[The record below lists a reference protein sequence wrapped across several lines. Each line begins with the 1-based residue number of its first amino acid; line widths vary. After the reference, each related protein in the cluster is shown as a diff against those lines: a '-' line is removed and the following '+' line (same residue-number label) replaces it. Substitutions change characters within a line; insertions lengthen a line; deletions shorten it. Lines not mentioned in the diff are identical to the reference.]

1 MQGAIA
7 RLDKDPGY
15 VRLGT
20 EYPHKARQNMVRRL
34 LFLPL
39 VVDVTG
45 PAQANY
51 SLPGLFMTY
60 PRAAKEHSYSQGLP
74 IPI

>member
-1 MQGAIA
+1 LQGAIA
-7 RLDKDPGY
+7 RLDKNPGY

-39 VVDVTG
+39 VVDVIG
-45 PAQANY
+45 PA
-51 SLPGLFMTY
+51 
-60 PRAAKEHSYSQGLP
+60 
-74 IPI
+74 